1 ELNRHANQLAHHL
14 IASGVRPDDRI
25 AICADRRPDLIIGIY
40 GILKA
45 GAGYIPLDPEY
56 PAERL
61 AYQLSDSKPVLLLTQ
76 QHLQARLPL

>member
-1 ELNRHANQLAHHL
+1 
-14 IASGVRPDDRI
+14 
-25 AICADRRPDLIIGIY
+25 IIGIY

-76 QHLQARLPL
+76 QHLQARLPLQGMNVWLLDDASHQENVAQQPNHNPDAHQQGL